1 MNVIRRLIPDTPR
14 GAFWLAFVLCF
25 LGCFFILFIIS
36 PLTGLSKHFGRAHDG
51 YIQIA
56 ENLGKG
62 NGFVFEKDGPPV
74 FHRPPLY
81 PYILVPIMYLP
92 DFLQRPGLVVLQ
104 SLMVGCIGALIF
116 KASKSLFDLA
126 TARIAIVVFLLNP
139 WVYWNAKNPMTGIL
153 QALLYILFINVIGT
167 EFPAIVKR
175 LSENT
180 RKMKLWAKP
189 LVIGTIAAAL
199 ALTHGTMLAVGFI
212 LLFMLFL
219 ASIVWCNHQLVL
231 TSIASTVLMV
241 ALVAPW
247 TYRNWVV
254 FNRFIP
260 VVGGSGLG
268 YFNGIIHWNNTIPD
282 PQREGETHIDA
293 CFRVAGI
300 EGTEETHT
308 HWKGMKDIEIEDE
321 INKKAIEHLQE
332 HPTAFVKKIMLNSIE
347 YYFPAFTYSYLAVKR
362 LNVEHV
368 ALTGFHLVLWI
379 LVVVGI
385 WRDKKGGIRLQPAWL
400 LLAAICFYTVWYI
413 PFSTFIGHSLYAL
426 GTMPLLSIL
435 VARGVK
441 FFEEIGSEESY

>member
-1 MNVIRRLIPDTPR
+1 
-14 GAFWLAFVLCF
+14 
-25 LGCFFILFIIS
+25 
-36 PLTGLSKHFGRAHDG
+36 
-51 YIQIA
+51 
-56 ENLGKG
+56 
-62 NGFVFEKDGPPV
+62 
-74 FHRPPLY
+74 
-81 PYILVPIMYLP
+81 MYLP
-92 DFLQRPGLVVLQ
+92 DFLQRLMLVVLQ
-104 SLMVGCIGALIF
+104 SLMVGCIGALVF

-153 QALLYILFINVIGT
+153 QALLYILFISVIGT

-212 LLFMLFL
+212 LLFILFL
-219 ASIVWCNHQLVL
+219 ASIVWRNHQLVL

-268 YFNGIIHWNNTIPD
+268 YFNGIIHWNNTIPE

-321 INKKAIEHLQE
+321 INKKAIEHLRE

-347 YYFPAFTYSYLAVKR
+347 YYFPAFTYSYLAVKC

-413 PFSTFIGHSLYAL
+413 PFSTFIGHSLYTL